1 MLTAQRHSIRM
12 LQGVLIGAAAF
23 PILLFCFAAWQS
35 RKDVQRV
42 VQGQIERSRDVLNE
56 HALKVF
62 EAVERGIAEI
72 NEIIRDMSD
81 EEIGTNQQ
89 KLHDRLERM
98 VSSSPEMK
106 SFWIFDRNGRALVS
120 SLDYPAPAVDFT
132 DRDYFGAHVEHDIG
146 TYIGEVLRPRAPYG
160 GAPFFGVSRRRI
172 SSDGSFTG
180 VIQASVLPEYFEG
193 FYAKIGQAEGSYF
206 SLIRDDGLILARYP
220 RLDRDTRLPAQ
231 GNLIKAFKE
240 HPDQGTVSVVSL
252 IDGVERR
259 VSYLKLPSLPVY
271 VLSGMET
278 AAIRNEWVSQMSR
291 HLIFGIPATG
301 ALIVVIALALRR
313 TRNLYEEAKR
323 RQAAEGALK
332 QAQRL
337 EALGQLTGGV
347 AHDFNNLLMVV
358 GGSARKLKRTNKDPT
373 ELRSLQMIDAA
384 VQKGEGL
391 TRKLLAFSRRQSLS
405 PEVIDLPDFVSKL
418 RAVLEQSV
426 PGDIGIEIS
435 APTGSVT
442 VKVDPDELEIALLN
456 LTLNARD
463 AMPDGGSVK
472 ITIRAAPA
480 AGTAGLADIS
490 GDTAVIEFADNGC
503 GVPESIQERIFE
515 PFFTTKA
522 VDKGTGLGLSQ
533 VYGFVQQ
540 SKGTITVSSDVGVG
554 TTFRLS
560 LPVCTEKP
568 KTKPAELTDTGLKII
583 EPATVLLVEDHPDVS
598 LVARDYL
605 EQYGCKVI
613 EANSAERAVETLNG
627 RHDIDLVLSDIVMP
641 GMSGLELGRLVRE
654 HHPEIPV
661 ILASGYSDKAA
672 VATSEGFALIRKPYS
687 PETLRHILSQ
697 ILGDEADKIK
707 AV

>member
-1 MLTAQRHSIRM
+1 
-12 LQGVLIGAAAF
+12 
-23 PILLFCFAAWQS
+23 
-35 RKDVQRV
+35 
-42 VQGQIERSRDVLNE
+42 
-56 HALKVF
+56 
-62 EAVERGIAEI
+62 
-72 NEIIRDMSD
+72 
-81 EEIGTNQQ
+81 
-89 KLHDRLERM
+89 
-98 VSSSPEMK
+98 
-106 SFWIFDRNGRALVS
+106 
-120 SLDYPAPAVDFT
+120 
-132 DRDYFGAHVEHDIG
+132 
-146 TYIGEVLRPRAPYG
+146 
-160 GAPFFGVSRRRI
+160 
-172 SSDGSFTG
+172 
-180 VIQASVLPEYFEG
+180 
-193 FYAKIGQAEGSYF
+193 
-206 SLIRDDGLILARYP
+206 
-220 RLDRDTRLPAQ
+220 
-231 GNLIKAFKE
+231 
-240 HPDQGTVSVVSL
+240 
-252 IDGVERR
+252 
-259 VSYLKLPSLPVY
+259 
-271 VLSGMET
+271 
-278 AAIRNEWVSQMSR
+278 
-291 HLIFGIPATG
+291 
-301 ALIVVIALALRR
+301 
-313 TRNLYEEAKR
+313 
-323 RQAAEGALK
+323 
-332 QAQRL
+332 
-337 EALGQLTGGV
+337 
-347 AHDFNNLLMVV
+347 
-358 GGSARKLKRTNKDPT
+358 
-373 ELRSLQMIDAA
+373 MIDDA

-435 APTGSVT
+435 APTGSVA

-463 AMPDGGSVK
+463 AMPDGGCVK

-480 AGTAGLADIS
+480 AGTAGPADIS

-515 PFFTTKA
+515 PFFTTKT

-540 SKGTITVSSDVGVG
+540 SKGTITVSSEVGVG

-583 EPATVLLVEDHPDVS
+583 EPTTVLLVEDHPDVS

-687 PETLRHILSQ
+687 PETLRQILTQ